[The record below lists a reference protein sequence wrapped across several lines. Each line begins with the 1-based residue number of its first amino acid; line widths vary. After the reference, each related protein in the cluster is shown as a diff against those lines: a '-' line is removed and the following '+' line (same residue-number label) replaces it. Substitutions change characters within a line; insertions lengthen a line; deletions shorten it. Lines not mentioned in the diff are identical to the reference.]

1 MNNGQSD
8 SEKLASQQ
16 ARNANAA
23 SNAAKLVAAAAP
35 GAVGTAAKGA
45 VIADKV
51 TNGALSRAAGGAL
64 SRVPGGNTLG
74 SLAGNKLATG
84 AANMASAK
92 NSNPSEDGFS
102 GIKGKDS
109 LEKSSKNN
117 YENKVESSISSEVDS
132 NKKNDDYLGSN
143 FFKSIFG
150 DNSLFESLFGANSPL
165 KSCLLV
171 IILFAVAFT
180 IFIGVFAS
188 INEKE
193 QNSKAL
199 AVSVISVSA
208 VKPDGNPL
216 GGAPGLLVA
225 SSVADVIDLVSN
237 KIDFKIFNK
246 EKPLVDDEGI
256 ATSRDSSAFGDY
268 LSSLNGKYPEKFVK
282 AFFNL
287 GSIFGSGSSGCSDS
301 ECTSNPEV
309 AFYQKVADISYRYKK
324 LYNIE
329 LDWPLITSTIIVNQS
344 DKDLIFAENLNSYTV
359 KELNNLK
366 KTMSLDW
373 EYNYKKI
380 PDYDYLS
387 GNDSRYD
394 LQILAKNMVT
404 KKTTQTCSSGS
415 NVTKKTEL
423 VDIED
428 SLIEEEED
436 LVKQTDA
443 SKRKDLELQYYL
455 LCGANEKYS
464 ISSIYTLDKEKYDE
478 FLSEFLEMKY
488 FVNKNGQA
496 SGTYDYEPLPH
507 GTDLASTMVA
517 VATSQIGIKGNE
529 ASKYWSPYF
538 SQKVGWCGCFVTWVL
553 KNTEYN
559 GVHLY
564 SDVIKQTS
572 YPGSPEAYMKYF
584 YDSNDSNIQF
594 HYNGNASRWS
604 SYGPKYT
611 PKPGDLIFFNWYGTW
626 SGNMSEIIPGSGK
639 TSHIGIVKSVSGST
653 IYTIEGNTGHSEVK
667 EQVRNLNSNDVIGF
681 GSWY

>member
-23 SNAAKLVAAAAP
+23 SNAAKLVATVAP

-64 SRVPGGNTLG
+64 SKVPGGNALG

-109 LEKSSKNN
+109 LGSGSR
-117 YENKVESSISSEVDS
+117 NKVRSGEGTIIPDVGTASNSSDS
-132 NKKNDDYLGSN
+132 DSDD
-143 FFKSIFG
+143 FFG
-150 DNSLFESLFGANSPL
+150 
-165 KSCLLV
+165 
-171 IILFAVAFT
+171 
-180 IFIGVFAS
+180 
-188 INEKE
+188 
-193 QNSKAL
+193 SKAL
-199 AVSVISVSA
+199 KLLFGDDISGTNTFMFGIMLVLILIMVFGITVFAVIHKKKQTLLNMGVAVISENVVKSNYSSSA
-208 VKPDGNPL
+208 VA
-216 GGAPGLLVA
+216 APGLQNASAVA
-225 SSVADVIDLVSN
+225 NVIELLAN

-246 EKPLVDDEGI
+246 DKPSVDGEGV
-256 ATSRDSSAFGDY
+256 ASARDSSSFGDY
-268 LSSLNGKYPEKFVK
+268 LSSLADSYPSEFVK
-282 AFFNL
+282 SFFNL
-287 GSIFGSGSSGCSDS
+287 GNIFGSGSAGCSDT
-301 ECTSNPEV
+301 ECTNNPEV
-309 AFYQKVADISYRYKK
+309 SFYQKITDISYRYKK

-329 LDWPLITSTIIVNQS
+329 LDWPLITASVFIKEQAGP
-344 DKDLIFAENLNSYTV
+344 DAFKDLLNTYTT

-387 GNDSRYD
+387 GSDSRYD

-404 KKTTQTCSSGS
+404 KKTTQTCSSGN

-488 FVNKNGQA
+488 FVNRNGQA

-517 VATSQIGIKGNE
+517 VAASQIGINGNE

-584 YDSNDSNIQF
+584 YDSNDPNIQF
-594 HYNGNASRWS
+594 HYNGNASKWS